1 MQPKRWSDENE
12 IPDADAPET
21 FRKSTM
27 LSQHISYLKD
37 FFRSYKDF
45 SDAHIDALEILVT
58 KLYNNFGINDYTD
71 FSKVKNTD
79 YPIMEDLYAL
89 AEEEFNKYEAGSKS
103 LFTEELLREI
113 CLGINSMCK
122 VRRVSSSTD
131 TPTSPMISL
140 SASVSRDSWTATRS

>member
-1 MQPKRWSDENE
+1 
-12 IPDADAPET
+12 
-21 FRKSTM
+21 M

-89 AEEEFNKYEAGSKS
+89 AEEEFNKYEAGS
-103 LFTEELLREI
+103 
-113 CLGINSMCK
+113 
-122 VRRVSSSTD
+122 
-131 TPTSPMISL
+131 
-140 SASVSRDSWTATRS
+140 